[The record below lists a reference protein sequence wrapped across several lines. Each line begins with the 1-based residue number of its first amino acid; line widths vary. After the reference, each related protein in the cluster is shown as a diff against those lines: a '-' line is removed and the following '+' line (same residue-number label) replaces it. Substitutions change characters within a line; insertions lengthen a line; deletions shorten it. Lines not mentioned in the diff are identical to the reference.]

1 MNEAQL
7 KALLEGARTVR
18 DAVSDLEEV
27 LLAALADECRSP
39 SAGLPAERGL
49 DEWFILAELAEW
61 LKVGKSTAYGL
72 VRKQHIPA
80 HRIGRAIRV
89 RRRDVERWL
98 EDRS

>member
-18 DAVSDLEEV
+18 EAVSHLEEE
-27 LLAALADECRSP
+27 LLSALAEESHSS
-39 SAGLPAERGL
+39 SAGTRVDRGS
-49 DEWFILAELAEW
+49 DEWFTLAELAEW